1 MGGDGT
7 LSYCINNNIC
17 NDKLIYIIPTG
28 SGNGL
33 AKNLNICNI
42 KDSINAL
49 NCDNKVKIKLQN
61 IKYNN
66 KSKKSF
72 LYITLG
78 LISDIDID
86 SEWLRYIG
94 DTRFYYGIIKFLLLG
109 KVLKCYLSYCDQYDH
124 VNDISGDFC
133 MFCSGKLPWISNDF
147 NMIPNIN
154 YDDDLIDIIYIDRP
168 ITFIERCIF
177 LYWFIKKK
185 HIDCCD
191 FIKHIRVK
199 NYVLEKFNDDSK
211 FVYDGEVLN
220 TNKISVNVTSNMKQ
234 NHLHYSLF
242 TSLEK
247 NDNFI
252 TVYKN

>member
-1 MGGDGT
+1 MILIILNKLSGSGKSLQIFQNYVKPYLLNNNYDYTLVNDNNFNNVNFHQIKKIIIMGGDGT

-78 LISDIDID
+78 LISAAPHRTFFFACFFACLAAERSAFSILAS
-86 SEWLRYIG
+86 SETCANVFTGTLNI
-94 DTRFYYGIIKFLLLG
+94 TAKLL
-109 KVLKCYLSYCDQYDH
+109 
-124 VNDISGDFC
+124 N
-133 MFCSGKLPWISNDF
+133 
-147 NMIPNIN
+147 
-154 YDDDLIDIIYIDRP
+154 
-168 ITFIERCIF
+168 
-177 LYWFIKKK
+177 
-185 HIDCCD
+185 
-191 FIKHIRVK
+191 
-199 NYVLEKFNDDSK
+199 
-211 FVYDGEVLN
+211 
-220 TNKISVNVTSNMKQ
+220 
-234 NHLHYSLF
+234 
-242 TSLEK
+242 
-247 NDNFI
+247 
-252 TVYKN
+252 